1 MMNVNPLQLIQ
12 MIRNGYN
19 PQQLVLSIL
28 QQQNPSQSNP
38 ILNNAENLTKQGNV
52 VALEQ
57 LARNLAQQKGLDF
70 DTEFAKFRQS
80 FYKN

>member
-1 MMNVNPLQLIQ
+1 MNVNSLQLIQ
-12 MIRNGYN
+12 MIRSGYN
-19 PQQLVLSIL
+19 PQQLIL
-28 QQQNPSQSNP
+28 NLLQNNSQNNP
-38 ILNNAENLTKQGNV
+38 ILNNAANLTKQGNM

-70 DTEFAKFRQS
+70 DTQFAKFKQS